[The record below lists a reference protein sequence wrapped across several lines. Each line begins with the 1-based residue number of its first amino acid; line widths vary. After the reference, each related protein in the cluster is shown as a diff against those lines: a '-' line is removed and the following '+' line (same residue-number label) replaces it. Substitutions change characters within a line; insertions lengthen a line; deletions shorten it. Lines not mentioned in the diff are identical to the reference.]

1 MIDFSTLP
9 TIIQSITLLVVVVIV
24 KLIIARFNLSHSTD
38 INSGMQYFRFYCQRL
53 SDKVNN
59 SKNSNEQRRIAG
71 FIALLITLAPL
82 VIILSLFEQF
92 IAINWLWQLMLLYF
106 AFGNF
111 NLSTI
116 SAGISKALLSGDNS
130 LAKNLLSHHSL
141 RDTAT
146 LSTMGL
152 SKATIEMQFL
162 KHVQLHFVVAC
173 CFLFIGPIMAL
184 AYRLILEMHYSWN
197 TKITKFYQF
206 GQASNFVVQ
215 VILWLPARIYYFLY
229 LTTTIGHNFF
239 LFWRLTRRY
248 FFQLNTNIII
258 ELHALNLRIK
268 LGGVA
273 MYNQTKL
280 RRVNFNEQGRQPE
293 VSDIANARK
302 QLFSVDISAVIL
314 LCLLTALSYLP
325 LLLKS

>member
-24 KLIIARFNLSHSTD
+24 KLIIARFSVNTSADL
-38 INSGMQYFRFYCQRL
+38 NSGMRYFRFFCQRL

-71 FIALLITLAPL
+71 LIALLITLAPL
-82 VIILSLFEQF
+82 VIILALFEQF

-111 NLSTI
+111 NVSTI
-116 SAGISKALLSGDNS
+116 SAGISKALLSGNNS

-152 SKATIEMQFL
+152 SKATIEMQLL
-162 KHVQLHFVVAC
+162 KHLQLHFVVAC
-173 CFLFIGPIMAL
+173 CFLFIGPVMAL

-197 TKITKFYQF
+197 TKLTRFSQF

-215 VILWLPARIYYFLY
+215 VILWLPARIYYVLY
-229 LTTTIGHNFF
+229 LTMTIGHNFF

-258 ELHALNLRIK
+258 ELHALNLRVK

-273 MYNQTKL
+273 MYNQHKL
-280 RRVNFNEQGRQPE
+280 RRTHFNEQGRQPE
-293 VSDIANARK
+293 VSDINAARK
-302 QLFSVDISAVIL
+302 QLYLVDISTLIL
-314 LCLLTALSYLP
+314 LCLIAAVSYLP
-325 LLLKS
+325 QIVAS